1 MQVFSNSRSLLS
13 WSKHMANSKRKWKKM
28 IDHNSQHSID
38 DAIVRYAKSDT
49 LGNNDPWN
57 YRMSVVL
64 PFRLSNFG
72 ELIILVFWLEYTV
85 CDG

>member
-1 MQVFSNSRSLLS
+1 MQVFSNSRSLFLEINS
-13 WSKHMANSKRKWKKM
+13 WLTQNGKKM

-57 YRMSVVL
+57 YRLSVVL
-64 PFRLSNFG
+64 SFRLSNIG
-72 ELIILVFWLEYTV
+72 ELIILVFWLECTV